1 MWLGTLALLGIV
13 SKGDGMAG
21 TIRVIEPD
29 DQTRLAEIGA
39 LTALAYLSDALV
51 DVAHPYVPALR
62 DAHARAAKAILL
74 AMADGEGGEGAI
86 VGTLTVVPPGSAFIE
101 RAGAGEFEL
110 RMLAVSPMER
120 GRGIGAELTLAG
132 VKLAIDRG
140 ATGIVLSTMQS
151 MHSAHRLYERLGFVR
166 RTDLD
171 WVVRDNPDGT
181 VTPIDHAP
189 DAGAG
194 EVHLLGYSWDMTRPL
209 P

>member
-1 MWLGTLALLGIV
+1 
-13 SKGDGMAG
+13 MAG

-51 DVAHPYVPALR
+51 DVAHPYLPALR
-62 DAHARAAKAILL
+62 DAHARAQKAILL

-86 VGTLTVVPPGSAFIE
+86 VGTLTVVPPGSPFSE
-101 RAGAGEFEL
+101 RSSEGEFEL
-110 RMLAVSPMER
+110 RMLAVSPIER

-132 VKLAIDRG
+132 VKLAIDSG
-140 ATGIVLSTMQS
+140 ASGIVLSTMES
-151 MHSAHRLYERLGFVR
+151 MHAAHRLYERLGFLR

-181 VTPIDHAP
+181 VTPVDHAA
-189 DAGAG
+189 DAEAG
-194 EVHLLGYSWDMTRPL
+194 EVQLIGYSWDMDRQL

>member
-1 MWLGTLALLGIV
+1 MLGNEE
-13 SKGDGMAG
+13 SGDSMAG

-86 VGTLTVVPPGSAFIE
+86 VGTLTVVPPGSFFIE
-101 RAGAGEFEL
+101 RADAGEFEL

-132 VKLAIDRG
+132 VRLAIERG
-140 ATGIVLSTMQS
+140 ATGIVLSTMES
-151 MHSAHRLYERLGFVR
+151 MHAAHRLYERLGFVR

-181 VTPIDHAP
+181 VTPVDTLR
-189 DAGAG
+189 DAGSG
-194 EVHLLGYSWDMTRPL
+194 EVQLLGYSWDMERPV

>member
-1 MWLGTLALLGIV
+1 MP
-13 SKGDGMAG
+13 G

-62 DAHARAAKAILL
+62 DAHARAQKAILL
-74 AMADGEGGEGAI
+74 AMADGERGEGAI
-86 VGTLTVVPPGSAFIE
+86 VGTLTVVPPGSPFSE
-101 RAGAGEFEL
+101 RASDGEYEL

-132 VKLAIDRG
+132 VRLAVEAG
-140 ATGIVLSTMQS
+140 ATGIVLSTMES
-151 MHSAHRLYERLGFVR
+151 MHAAHRLYERLGFVR

-181 VTPIDHAP
+181 VTPVEHAP

-194 EVHLLGYSWDMTRPL
+194 EVHLLGYSWDMQRPL
-209 P
+209 T